1 MRSLEVCIA
10 TLCVQ
15 HVSLLYLYCICR
27 YSVFSMYRLLLS
39 VTISFVCDHFY
50 TPLQF
55 KLVSIFFYRILDIT
69 TVHSWV
75 LRLFCFRCLWRWSKN
90 KLLFLFLYCSNVI
103 LFSFLLSLPLS
114 HTHSLSLSLALSVC
128 QSMCLSISF
137 NLCLYFCMSVCM
149 TINLSFCLLNYIITI
164 SLGGSGRCRMG
175 PCSDV
180 LSLAVACAC
189 WKICVQIRSFRT
201 G

>member
-114 HTHSLSLSLALSVC
+114 HTHSLSLSRSLYLCVNLCVFQSLSISVCISVCLYVWLLISLSVC
-128 QSMCLSISF
+128 S
-137 NLCLYFCMSVCM
+137 
-149 TINLSFCLLNYIITI
+149 TI
-164 SLGGSGRCRMG
+164 
-175 PCSDV
+175 
-180 LSLAVACAC
+180 
-189 WKICVQIRSFRT
+189 
-201 G
+201 